1 MPRSNQSHA
10 VASASVLPT
19 LCSAVGSTMK
29 TRNADPN
36 AWTSLGHWHR
46 RRRTQDL
53 CTAPSE
59 GVHKV
64 ARRLPLVVQT
74 AFRHLRVST
83 PRSPRAAGRSRRCA
97 LRRASNSAPA
107 PLRPTSPSCR
117 PSPAVSAPLARRSAS
132 SISARRVAALRRRV
146 RPSERPRPSG
156 PPASRSGAAAPRCA
170 PRLRGARPSLQLA
183 SSVARRQRHRKRLPR
198 AWRWD
203 QYNHRRPRSSPKR
216 ERYLRPHRSPVPW
229 LPGTGSQPREDMA
242 STSRRR
248 LAATPRPHSSLPLPG
263 LRNRRRAG
271 RGLPL
276 QRPSSKREVLEL
288 GVSLSGPRL
297 DWRQTWRGARRQR
310 RTGGVRGCVR
320 RADPCPRP
328 ARCARRRGGSPTAGM
343 SSGGVWGRA
352 SRARRRARI
361 C

>member
-10 VASASVLPT
+10 VASVSELPT
-19 LCSAVGSTMK
+19 LCSALGSTMK
-29 TRNADPN
+29 TQHADPN
-36 AWTSLGHWHR
+36 AWTSLGHWRR
-46 RRRTQDL
+46 RRRTLDL
-53 CTAPSE
+53 CTGPPE
-59 GVHKV
+59 GVHV
-64 ARRLPLVVQT
+64 ASRRLQWVVPKVSRQ
-74 AFRHLRVST
+74 LRLST
-83 PRSPRAAGRSRRCA
+83 PRSARVAGRSPRCA
-97 LRRASNSAPA
+97 LRRASNSTPA
-107 PLRPTSPSCR
+107 PLHPTSLSCR
-117 PSPAVSAPLARRSAS
+117 PSPAASAPLARRSAS

-170 PRLRGARPSLQLA
+170 PRPRGARPSLQRA
-183 SSVARRQRHRKRLPR
+183 SGAARRRRHRKRLLR

-203 QYNHRRPRSSPKR
+203 QYNHRRPRSCPKR
-216 ERYLRPHRSPVPW
+216 ERLLRPHRSPVPW
-229 LPGTGSQPREDMA
+229 LPGTSSQPREDMA

-248 LAATPRPHSSLPLPG
+248 LAATPRPHSSLPPPG
-263 LRNRRRAG
+263 LRSRRRAG

-276 QRPSSKREVLEL
+276 QRPSSKREVLEP
-288 GVSLSGPRL
+288 GASLSGPRL

-310 RTGGVRGCVR
+310 RTGGVRGCAR

-352 SRARRRARI
+352 SRARRTARI